1 MCRFDSQLKAD
12 SADVA
17 VAAASASEQKKPGGY
32 RVKRGDIEKALNR
45 AVAFE
50 NQMEQMIVDEKAEAE
65 KQQQLPPKSASK
77 SDKLAL
83 VQKENNAQVAAIS
96 SALKQ
101 VRTENQFSQVI
112 LDTAAGQAPGC

>member
-1 MCRFDSQLKAD
+1 
-12 SADVA
+12 
-17 VAAASASEQKKPGGY
+17 
-32 RVKRGDIEKALNR
+32 
-45 AVAFE
+45 
-50 NQMEQMIVDEKAEAE
+50 MEQMIVDEKAEAE

-101 VRTENQFSQVI
+101 VRTENQFSPVI